1 MMWSESC
8 ARLINTADVT
18 CIGSGYPLAKIS
30 DMGLARLTTSQ
41 QNYVKQSEGGVLP
54 VRWMAPETLQQ
65 HGVYTEAS
73 DVWGFGVCGM
83 HSWGFLPI
91 SPSIKF

>member
-1 MMWSESC
+1 
-8 ARLINTADVT
+8 
-18 CIGSGYPLAKIS
+18 
-30 DMGLARLTTSQ
+30 MGLARLTTSQ

-83 HSWGFLPI
+83 WQGG
-91 SPSIKF
+91 SIKLRCV